1 VTKECQTLIAK
12 KLLMMRLLESAVRI
26 SLAQKRAFGRQ
37 PNKWVVSRDKLNKKT
52 AGNLLRILTFNYGG
66 KYEYLE

>member
-1 VTKECQTLIAK
+1 MTKECQRLIAK

-26 SLAQKRAFGRQ
+26 SLARKRAFGKQ
-37 PNKWVVSRDKLNKKT
+37 PNKWGVYRDKLKNKV
-52 AGNLLRILTFNYGG
+52 AENLLHVLNFYYGG